1 MKIQCDVCEKE
12 EASFFCSADEAA
24 LCIGCDHQVHH
35 ANKLATKHLRFSL
48 LHPTSPQSQLCDIC
62 QERRALLFCKEDRA
76 ILCRDCDL
84 RMHKANE
91 HTQKHNRFLLTGV
104 KLSSFDVPNQL
115 ACSPSS
121 GSESSAVSYTTQTTI
136 VAGSAT
142 YETSNPQVVETSQEG
157 LVSDTSSISEYLLET
172 LPGWHVQDFLDYP
185 SSSTTYDF
193 FCILVLLEFN
203 FSRAADNSFSSFAFC
218 NESLVTSPAIFFSS
232 TAAAEANS
240 FA

>member
-1 MKIQCDVCEKE
+1 M
-12 EASFFCSADEAA
+12 
-24 LCIGCDHQVHH
+24 
-35 ANKLATKHLRFSL
+35 NKSYNVTESEVLELNYSSL
-48 LHPTSPQSQLCDIC
+48 GVINGFGF
-62 QERRALLFCKEDRA
+62 QERRALLFCKEERA

-136 VAGSAT
+136 EAGSAT
-142 YETSNPQVVETSQEG
+142 YETSNPQVAETSQEG

-193 FCILVLLEFN
+193 CKLCLNLPLILQSYYIYAHSWLL
-203 FSRAADNSFSSFAFC
+203 
-218 NESLVTSPAIFFSS
+218 TS
-232 TAAAEANS
+232 
-240 FA
+240 

>member
-1 MKIQCDVCEKE
+1 MLTNSPPNTSVSPFSILPLHNH
-12 EASFFCSADEAA
+12 SSAT
-24 LCIGCDHQVHH
+24 LV
-35 ANKLATKHLRFSL
+35 RF
-48 LHPTSPQSQLCDIC
+48 

-193 FCILVLLEFN
+193 CKLCLNLPFTIILYICAFMALNELTFIHCCRGNSQTANYAN
-203 FSRAADNSFSSFAFC
+203 FQ
-218 NESLVTSPAIFFSS
+218 
-232 TAAAEANS
+232 
-240 FA
+240 